1 MSSITLYERCARAA
15 RVRGGLLA
23 VAMCAVTLAAC
34 SSPPPPA
41 SPPSTSPPPASAPP
55 PAASVAAPAPAPAPS
70 AAAQPDPRALFVDRT
85 WRVVSSNG
93 VAAGTRYRFESD
105 GTLRIE
111 AEGATPGVGRWT
123 FDQGRLVMIEE
134 GIAYPTDIVALD
146 ASRFSI
152 RSHNPG
158 EPVDIAMTK
167 VEDAR

>member
-1 MSSITLYERCARAA
+1 MSSILAFERCARPA

-23 VAMCAVTLAAC
+23 AAVSAATLAAC

-41 SPPSTSPPPASAPP
+41 SPPSTSPPPA
-55 PAASVAAPAPAPAPS
+55 AAPAVPAPAPS

-105 GTLRIE
+105 GTLVIE
-111 AEGATPGVGRWT
+111 ADGSTPGVGRWT
-123 FDQGRLVMIEE
+123 FEQGRLVMIEE

-146 ASRFSI
+146 ANRFSI

-158 EPVDIAMTK
+158 EPVDIVMTK
-167 VEDAR
+167 AEDAR